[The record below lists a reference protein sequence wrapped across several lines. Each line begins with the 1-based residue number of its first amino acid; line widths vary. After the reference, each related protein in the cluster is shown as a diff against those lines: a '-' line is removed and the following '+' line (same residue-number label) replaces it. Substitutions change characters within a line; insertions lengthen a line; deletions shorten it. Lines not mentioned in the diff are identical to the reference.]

1 MVHLWFTNFETTFGT
16 LDKDRL
22 QHSVDFTKI
31 LSFFGIIDL

>member
-31 LSFFGIIDL
+31 LYFFGIIYL